1 MNPAPL
7 KKMYYSI
14 SEVCGQTGLEQHV
27 LRYWET
33 EFPQLK
39 PKKNRAGNR
48 AYRVKE
54 IKMINY
60 IKFLLYHEQYTIQG
74 AKRKLAEAPD
84 YKMPEP
90 LALNRPAA
98 AAAASSPA
106 RSILQAVRQ
115 ELEELLRKLRS

>member
-48 AYRVKE
+48 AYRAKE
-54 IKMINY
+54 IKLINH
-60 IKFLLYHEQYTIQG
+60 IKHLLYHEQYTIQG
-74 AKRKLAEAPD
+74 AKQKLAAHQEYTGPETDPGQKAGAPEAQQV
-84 YKMPEP
+84 
-90 LALNRPAA
+90 L
-98 AAAASSPA
+98 
-106 RSILQAVRQ
+106 RSVRQ
-115 ELEELLRKLRS
+115 DLETLRRQLKK